1 MSAEVQPVW
10 TGLGALLSAG
20 AGLFLLQVCGE
31 ALFHGSFLPLR
42 LFLVGFARVC
52 SSHND
57 AERCEASRGLELEL
71 IHCRHWPSAKSRDKE
86 RYCTYSEPM
95 ERCKCREGGEL
106 ESTQSTAQ
114 RVKSRLYCLDFK
126 VFHCL
131 VSLQPSNPSLSLW
144 AIHLGHM
151 SSWTLGI
158 L

>member
-1 MSAEVQPVW
+1 MGKLCSTGPSSPSASSWWALP
-10 TGLGALLSAG
+10 GCALLTMM
-20 AGLFLLQVCGE
+20 QKDPV
-31 ALFHGSFLPLR
+31 
-42 LFLVGFARVC
+42 
-52 SSHND
+52 
-57 AERCEASRGLELEL
+57 LELEL

-144 AIHLGHM
+144 TIHLGHM

-158 L
+158 LQKPNKTGQFQAANYIPTAGQT